1 MKAGMNIGEPHKEIT
16 QYAKV
21 LWKSKNT
28 GDAQMDEHEQITST
42 KNTRTNSRY

>member
-1 MKAGMNIGEPHKEIT
+1 MQRYYGN
-16 QYAKV
+16 Q
-21 LWKSKNT
+21 KNT